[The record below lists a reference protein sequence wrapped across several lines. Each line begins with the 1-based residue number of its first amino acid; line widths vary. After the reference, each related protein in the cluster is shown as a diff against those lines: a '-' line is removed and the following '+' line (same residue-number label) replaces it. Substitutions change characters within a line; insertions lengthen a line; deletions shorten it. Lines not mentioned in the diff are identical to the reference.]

1 MPTLLGSYQ
10 NGNYTTEIYSDG
22 TKIRTTEDD
31 EFRASFAEN
40 IDVKITDYCDAG
52 CPMCHE
58 GSSIDGL
65 HGDIMNQKWIHTLH
79 PYQEVAIGGGDCTS
93 HPQLIPFLE
102 TLKEN
107 NVIANITV
115 NQKHFMKRI
124 DLIEELVDRNLVWGV
139 GVSLMDA
146 SDINFI
152 KTVQQYP
159 NTVIHTIAG
168 MLTAKDIARLENR
181 NLKLLILGYKKLRRG
196 EKFYE
201 SESVFIDNKIR
212 WLSKTIPFLTESFN
226 IISFDNLAIE
236 QLNVKQYLSD
246 DEWDTFYMGDEGTS
260 TFYIDAVSHQFAQ
273 NSTAPFA
280 NRMSI
285 DNKSVD
291 DMFKI
296 INGEAI

>member
-201 SESVFIDNKIR
+201 SESVFIDDKIR
-212 WLSKTIPFLTESFN
+212 WLSKTIPFLT
-226 IISFDNLAIE
+226 D
-236 QLNVKQYLSD
+236 D
-246 DEWDTFYMGDEGTS
+246 DEWDTFYMGDDGTS

-273 NSTAPFA
+273 NSTAPFE

-296 INGEAI
+296 ISGGVI